1 MKRLLLPALL
11 LLACTAQAQTNESVI
26 DRSQSPKAPAAPN
39 TTATTAKAEGGDL
52 DAGTQRVAQRRGF
65 PIKLFLSYD
74 AQLYFTNNVYLSPRD
89 PVDAVILAHTVSIRA
104 ESPAI
109 AIGKGLLTPSLSFNY
124 QHYNHGIGANDA
136 LRRSLDFDSYSLPFN
151 LSYSFGNNWEADL
164 SFTPSAIY
172 RLNGTPNYH
181 LIYRSYTP
189 ALSLRKIVSLGSN
202 KILSFTAGTDY
213 AFTDAGTAS
222 TPTIGEHR
230 NDKYDF
236 SANAGFYY
244 LKGKWVL
251 GPYASVT
258 RSIYRQYEE
267 FGPTSVNRRD
277 TTCSI
282 GASATYNINSWV
294 SARVFTSFDWRNSTS
309 ELYTYDA
316 ANAGV
321 GASLSASF

>member
-26 DRSQSPKAPAAPN
+26 DRSQSPKAPSAPN
-39 TTATTAKAEGGDL
+39 TSAGPATAEGGDL
-52 DAGTQRVAQRRGF
+52 DAGTQRVARRRSF

-89 PVDAVILAHTVSIRA
+89 PVDAVILANTVSIRA
-104 ESPAI
+104 ESPAM
-109 AIGKGLLTPSLSFNY
+109 AVGKGLLTPSLTFNY

-151 LSYSFGNNWEADL
+151 LAYSFGDNWEAGL
-164 SFTPSAIY
+164 SFTPSSIY
-172 RLNGTPNYH
+172 RLNGTPSYH

-202 KILSFTAGTDY
+202 KILSISAGADY

-236 SANAGFYY
+236 FANAGFYY

-258 RSIYRQYEE
+258 RSIYRHYEE

-282 GASATYNINSWV
+282 GASATYTLNTWA

-321 GASLSASF
+321 GVSLSASF